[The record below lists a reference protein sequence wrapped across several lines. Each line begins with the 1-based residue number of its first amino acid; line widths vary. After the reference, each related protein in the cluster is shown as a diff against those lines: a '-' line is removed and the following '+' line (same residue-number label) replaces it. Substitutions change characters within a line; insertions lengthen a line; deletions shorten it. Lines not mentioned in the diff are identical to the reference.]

1 MVCVL
6 IGYFSQLLFFQVLA
20 PTNHPKWS
28 SFDNDCIKNRF
39 TAQIGETATKTARR
53 RRRRTAGVIQH
64 RKLHF
69 KQLHWIFLS
78 YLQKY
83 LGQKRYSKC
92 PKEEI
97 IILTSKQPIYEKKR
111 YIVTMEI
118 TWFPRSFLAL
128 TLIFTKM
135 IFREDWIVVGA
146 IDFFGNIVLVCGLQ
160 MHFWEQ
166 FRCQIEL
173 MQSPPAAEIG
183 REANF
188 KS

>member
-1 MVCVL
+1 M
-6 IGYFSQLLFFQVLA
+6 IA
-20 PTNHPKWS
+20 K
-28 SFDNDCIKNRF
+28 KNRF

-97 IILTSKQPIYEKKR
+97 IILISKQPIYEKKH

-118 TWFPRSFLAL
+118 TWFPSSFLAL
-128 TLIFTKM
+128 TLIFTKI
-135 IFREDWIVVGA
+135 IFREDWTVVGA
-146 IDFFGNIVLVCGLQ
+146 IDFLAILCWFVGFQ

-166 FRCQIEL
+166 FRRQIEL
-173 MQSPPAAEIG
+173 MQSPPPAEIG
-183 REANF
+183 KEADF
-188 KS
+188 KN